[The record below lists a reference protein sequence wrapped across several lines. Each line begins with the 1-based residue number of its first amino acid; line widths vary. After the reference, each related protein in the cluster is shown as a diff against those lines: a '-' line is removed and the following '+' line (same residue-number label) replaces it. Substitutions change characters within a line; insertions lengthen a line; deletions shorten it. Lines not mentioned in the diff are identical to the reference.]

1 MNVTRTGKQALLL
14 PCLAAILV
22 LAACGP
28 AAGDDDDS
36 SSSTEYGT
44 DPAFV
49 HPARY
54 LFREFDQA
62 SEADLAF
69 VLRALESSLESTVD
83 FSSEELIDR
92 SPTVDLLVGDDL
104 AGLEHPDA
112 DPAECLA
119 ASLTARSRH
128 DANRHASAALQT
140 DQTPGD
146 PSAPDHHDRAFRDGT
161 EQCWGD
167 RSCAALRADDTLTRT
182 NALFTITLD
191 DRVDYRW
198 IDLGLPAPSAVAVG
212 TDASNPGEPRW
223 AILSHSWM
231 PERAVDGN
239 ASFEQS
245 YSVAVWISQP
255 DSIDLPVL
263 RYTATWAQTELG
275 FTLDDTTVR
284 QLMRGGIQDAWDA
297 QEAWLETLP

>member
-1 MNVTRTGKQALLL
+1 MNTTRHSKQALLL
-14 PCLAAILV
+14 PCLAAMLS

-28 AAGDDDDS
+28 GDDDDS
-36 SSSTEYGT
+36 GPAPEYGT
-44 DPAFV
+44 DPVFA

-62 SEADLAF
+62 AEAELAF
-69 VLRALESSLESTVD
+69 VLRALESSLENTVD

-92 SPTVDLLVGDDL
+92 SPNVDLLEADDL
-104 AGLEHPDA
+104 AGIEHPDT

-128 DANRHASAALQT
+128 DSDRHATAALQT

-146 PSAPDHHDRAFRDGT
+146 PSAPDHHDRSFRDGT
-161 EQCWGD
+161 ELCWGD
-167 RSCAALRADDTLTRT
+167 RSCAALRADDVLTRT

-198 IDLGLPAPSAVAVG
+198 IDLGLPAPSTVEVG
-212 TDASNPGEPRW
+212 TDATQTDDPRW
-223 AILSHSWM
+223 AILSHAWM
-231 PERAVDGN
+231 PERAVDGD

-245 YSVAVWISQP
+245 YSVAAWISQP
-255 DSIDLPVL
+255 GSTELPVL

-297 QEAWLETLP
+297 QEAWLDTLP